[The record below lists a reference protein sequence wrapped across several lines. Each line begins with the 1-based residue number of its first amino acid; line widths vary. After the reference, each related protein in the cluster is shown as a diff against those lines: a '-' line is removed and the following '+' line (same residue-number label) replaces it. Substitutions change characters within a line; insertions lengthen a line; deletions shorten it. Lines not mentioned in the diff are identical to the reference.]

1 MSTQGLPNLVLLS
14 PPVPGIERFLSLPAL
29 SSQLRNRGQETAC
42 TTARRPS
49 RLHAAVLHCTVTP
62 RSAMLALKLS
72 YNQARSEAVWCDPVA
87 EHPEERAVRNLAS
100 EVVLIPTA

>member
-14 PPVPGIERFLSLPAL
+14 PPVPGIERF
-29 SSQLRNRGQETAC
+29 QLRNRGQETAC